1 MKLEKLKKMIKKY
14 IPNTIT
20 LLNLLCGILSIYT
33 LYTTDSL
40 IIPSV
45 FVILGAVFD
54 FCDGL
59 TARLLKAYSNIG
71 KELDSL
77 ADVVTFGVAPSL
89 IAVDL
94 LKEFYSLNSLLANYS
109 FVVFIPLFMALM
121 SAYRL
126 AKFNIDERQTSGF
139 IGVPTPANALIWI
152 SLPVIYYLET
162 RSIHLWGIPCKE
174 FYKFISALLLN
185 PITILFGSILMS
197 FLLVSELPLFA
208 LKFKNLKWKDNKE
221 KFIFLIIA
229 LLLIFAFN
237 IYAIPLIITTYI
249 IESLIINTVK
259 K

>member
-1 MKLEKLKKMIKKY
+1 MIKKQ

-33 LYTTDSL
+33 LYTTESI

-45 FVILGAVFD
+45 LIILGALFD
-54 FCDGL
+54 FLDGMV
-59 TARLLKAYSNIG
+59 ARLLKAYSIIG

-77 ADVVTFGVAPSL
+77 ADLVTFGVAPSL
-89 IAVDL
+89 ITVDL
-94 LKEFYSLNSLLANYS
+94 LQEFYFLNPFLLKFS
-109 FVVFIPLFMALM
+109 FLVFIPIFMALM

-126 AKFNIDERQTSGF
+126 AKFNVDERQTMGF

-152 SLPVIYYLET
+152 SLPIIYYLET
-162 RSIHLWGIPCKE
+162 NSIHLWGIGTQA
-174 FYKFISALLLN
+174 FYTNLTAILLN
-185 PITILFGSILMS
+185 PIVILLGSILMS

-208 LKFKNLKWKDNKE
+208 LKFKNLRWKENKD

-229 LLLIFAFN
+229 ILLIFAFN
-237 IYAIPLIITTYI
+237 LYSIPLIIIVYI
-249 IESLIINTVK
+249 IESLIINKIK

>member
-1 MKLEKLKKMIKKY
+1 MIKKH
-14 IPNTIT
+14 IPNSIT

-33 LYTTDSL
+33 LYSTESL
-40 IIPSV
+40 IIPSL
-45 FVILGAVFD
+45 FIIIGALLD

-59 TARLLKAYSNIG
+59 AARLLKAYSDIG

-89 IAVDL
+89 ILVDL
-94 LKEFYSLNSLLANYS
+94 LQEFYAYNSLLSSYS
-109 FVVFIPLFMALM
+109 LVAYIPLLMALM

-126 AKFNIDERQTSGF
+126 AKFNIDQRQTTGF
-139 IGVPTPANALIWI
+139 IGLPTPANALIWL

-162 RSIHLWGIPCKE
+162 TKTHLWGLNIPQ
-174 FYKFISALLLN
+174 FYYTLTALLLN
-185 PITILFGSILMS
+185 PILMILGSILMS
-197 FLLVSELPLFA
+197 FLLVAELPLFA

-229 LLLIFAFN
+229 ILLIFALN
-237 IYAIPLIITTYI
+237 LYAIPLIIFVYI
-249 IESLIINTVK
+249 IESIIINTIK

>member
-1 MKLEKLKKMIKKY
+1 MIKKQ

-33 LYTTDSL
+33 LYTTESL
-40 IIPSV
+40 ILPSV
-45 FVILGAVFD
+45 FILFGALFD

-59 TARLLKAYSNIG
+59 TARLLKVYSNVG

-94 LKEFYSLNSLLANYS
+94 LQEFYSSNSLLANYS

-139 IGVPTPANALIWI
+139 IGVPTPANALIWL
-152 SLPVIYYLET
+152 SLPIIYFLEST
-162 RSIHLWGIPCKE
+162 NTHLWGIPCQE
-174 FYKFISALLLN
+174 FYTTLTAFLLN
-185 PITILFGSILMS
+185 PLTILFGSILMS

-237 IYAIPLIITTYI
+237 FYAIPFVIIIYI
-249 IESLIINTVK
+249 IESLIINTIK